1 MRIAPIAA
9 AGFATVALVGC
20 GASAY
25 ENNPRPP
32 RPLNVGA
39 LISGKRISISPTV
52 IGGGPVTI
60 VVTNQSNVSQTLSM
74 RGADDADPCTV
85 RPASTGPINP
95 QGTASFKVDVREG
108 ACVLSA
114 TGAAVVPARLVV
126 GARRPTSQND
136 LLLP

>member
-20 GASAY
+20 GSSEYA
-25 ENNPRPP
+25 NNPRPP

-39 LISGKRISISPTV
+39 LISGKRVSISPTT

-60 VVTNQSNVSQTLSM
+60 VVTNQSRVSQTLLM
-74 RGADDADPCTV
+74 RGAEDADPCTA
-85 RPASTGPINP
+85 RIASTGPINP
-95 QGTASFKVDVREG
+95 QGTASFKVDVHEG
-108 ACVLSA
+108 ACTLTA
-114 TGAAVVPARLVV
+114 TGSVLPARLVV
-126 GARRPTSQND
+126 GTQRPTSQND